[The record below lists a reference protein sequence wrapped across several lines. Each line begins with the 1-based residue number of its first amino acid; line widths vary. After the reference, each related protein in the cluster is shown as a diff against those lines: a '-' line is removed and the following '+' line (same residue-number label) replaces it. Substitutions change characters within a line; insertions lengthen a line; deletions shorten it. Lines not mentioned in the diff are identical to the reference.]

1 MTDLNKFVVCSLL
14 YALAISALVLPRSI
28 VLAQAPPLSFEAASV
43 KPNKSADTNSR
54 MSAGR
59 NGAVTVTNG
68 TVKSVIRAAYGVD
81 ASQVIGGPAWI
92 DADRFDIN
100 AKAEGEIS
108 EPRLKEMLKALL
120 ADRFNLV
127 VHQETRELPVYALV
141 LARADGKFGPQL
153 NRSDVDCAALARA
166 GGPPPT
172 GPATAASQG
181 RPIGPCSMRIGGGT
195 MAVRSNSMADVA
207 RALIGAVD
215 RIVVDRTGLN
225 GGFDLDLLWT
235 PNPTPEV
242 SGPSIFTALQEQLGL
257 KLEAAHAP
265 VEVVVIDRIETPGP
279 D

>member
-1 MTDLNKFVVCSLL
+1 MTNLNKLVVSSLFC
-14 YALAISALVLPRSI
+14 ALSISAQVLPGSI
-28 VLAQAPPLSFEAASV
+28 VLAQAPSLSFEAASV
-43 KPNKSADTNSR
+43 KPNKSGDTNSR

-59 NGAVTVTNG
+59 NGALTVTNG
-68 TVKSVIRAAYGVD
+68 TVKSLIRAAYDVD

-108 EPRLKEMLKALL
+108 EPRLKEMLKSLL

-153 NRSDVDCAALARA
+153 NRSDVDCAALARS

-195 MAVRSNSMADVA
+195 MAVRSNSMGDIA

-215 RIVVDRTGLN
+215 RIVVDRTGLK
-225 GGFDLDLLWT
+225 GGFDLDLIWT
-235 PNPTPEV
+235 ANPTPEV

-265 VEVVVIDRIETPGP
+265 VEVVVIDRIEQPGP